1 MGKCLSEEERLL
13 EYFLRNE
20 LLVVNSYLAIK
31 RKTLKE
37 LLNEEYPHVLT
48 RDGGFHMFRKSE
60 LMYAYELLK
69 EDSDKL
75 LLPIYVE
82 LIPEMS
88 QTIALVNDPIAA
100 KLLSKVLGTLEEY
113 PLYLYPIQLS
123 VIRSKI
129 GTLIQYLISP
139 KSIEAIS
146 EDFMRP

>member
-1 MGKCLSEEERLL
+1 MSEGERLL

-20 LLVVNSYLAIK
+20 LLVVNSHLAVK

-37 LLNEEYPHVLT
+37 LLKEEYPHVLT
-48 RDGGFHMFRKSE
+48 RDGGLHMFRKSE

-69 EDSDKL
+69 EDADKL

-88 QTIALVNDPIAA
+88 QTTALVSDPIAI
-100 KLLSKVLGTLEEY
+100 KLLSKILETPEEY
-113 PLYLYPIQLS
+113 PLYLYPIQLN
-123 VIRSKI
+123 VLRSKI

-139 KSIEAIS
+139 KSLEVEPLS
-146 EDFMRP
+146 EELTRF